1 MEFAEKLIALRKGRE
16 LTQEQLAEQLNVSRQ
31 SVSKWESGQVIPEV
45 EKLLELSKAF
55 DVSID
60 YLLKPSELDELSVKT
75 QMLEQQQEKLLIREQ
90 KRTCILKSIMYT
102 VVIYLMLLAVYFVEH
117 SLVFTVESELVWG
130 LLGNHVLWAEF
141 FIATAIVIL
150 MWARNFRNKE

>member
-75 QMLEQQQEKLLIREQ
+75 QILEQQQEKLLIREQ

-102 VVIYLMLLAVYFVEH
+102 VIIYLMLLAVYFVEH

>member
-102 VVIYLMLLAVYFVEH
+102 MVIYLIFLAVCFVEH
-117 SLVFTVESELVWG
+117 SLIFTLESELVWG
-130 LLGNHVLWAEF
+130 LLGNRVIWAEF
-141 FIATAIVIL
+141 FIATAIVVL
-150 MWARNFRNKE
+150 VWARNFRNKE